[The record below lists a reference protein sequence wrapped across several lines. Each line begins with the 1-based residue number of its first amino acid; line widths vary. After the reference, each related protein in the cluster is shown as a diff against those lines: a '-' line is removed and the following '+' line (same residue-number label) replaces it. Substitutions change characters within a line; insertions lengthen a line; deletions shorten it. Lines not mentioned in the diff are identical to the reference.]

1 MMVKRLVILLSLF
14 GILLGIGCSD
24 NNNPYDPVFLREGKI
39 SLFNQSGVR
48 IRLMEFT
55 QKRGDEEVSAVL
67 DRSLGTGFRYFF
79 INLIDGGE
87 SEMFPGG
94 DMITVHYIADVPN
107 PDDPT
112 RPLFENTIGHTIN
125 GITVYYVKTGGRY
138 SIHP

>member
-1 MMVKRLVILLSLF
+1 MVKRVTIFLVLMGLAICF
-14 GILLGIGCSD
+14 GCSE
-24 NNNPYDPVFLREGKI
+24 NNNPYDPVYLREGKI

-67 DRSLGTGFRYFF
+67 DRSLGIGFRYFF
-79 INLIDGGE
+79 NNLLDEGE
-87 SEMFPGG
+87 SDMFPGG
-94 DMITVHYIADVPN
+94 DMITVRYIADVPN

-112 RPLFENTIGHTIN
+112 RPLFDQTIGHTIN

-138 SIHP
+138 TVQP